1 MGRWNTAEKT
11 LVTALVLLITFLVVV
26 AVNAIFGTA
35 TPKGEVYTA
44 SYSYCAQWQSAY
56 KSQTCVRYATGHAQR
71 QNTRVQGLF
80 WDYDS
85 YKVVR

>member
-11 LVTALVLLITFLVVV
+11 LVAGLVTIITFIALVT
-26 AVNAIFGTA
+26 VNCVFGTA
-35 TPKGEVYTA
+35 TVKGEVYTA
-44 SYSYCAQWQSAY
+44 TYSYCAQWQSAY
-56 KSQTCVRYATGHAQR
+56 KSQTCVRYATGHELR

>member
-11 LVTALVLLITFLVVV
+11 LVAGLVVLITFIAVV
-26 AVNAIFGTA
+26 AVNAVFGRA
-35 TPKGEVYTA
+35 TVVGEVYTA

-56 KSQTCVRYATGHAQR
+56 KSQTCVRYATGHERR
-71 QNTRVQGLF
+71 QNTRVEGLF

-85 YKVVR
+85 YTVVR

>member
-1 MGRWNTAEKT
+1 MGSWNTAEKT

-26 AVNAIFGTA
+26 AVNAVFGTA
-35 TPKGEVYTA
+35 TPKGEVYTY
-44 SYSYCAQWQSAY
+44 SFSYCAQWTNAY
-56 KSQTCVRYATGHAQR
+56 KSQTCVRYATGHEQR

>member
-11 LVTALVLLITFLVVV
+11 LVTALVILITFIAVV
-26 AVNAIFGTA
+26 AVNAVFGRA
-35 TPKGEVYTA
+35 TVTGPVYTA

-56 KSQTCVRYATGHAQR
+56 KTQTCVRYATGHEQR
-71 QNTRVQGLF
+71 QNTRVEGLF

-85 YKVVR
+85 YTVVR

>member
-1 MGRWNTAEKT
+1 MGKWNQAEKT
-11 LVTALVLLITFLVVV
+11 IVASLTAIILFIVVV
-26 AVNAIFGTA
+26 MVNAVFGHA
-35 TPKGEVYTA
+35 TPRGEVYTA

-56 KSQTCVRYATGHAQR
+56 KSQTCVRYATGHEQR